1 MDGGKDGEGKVME
14 STCFVF
20 CSHLGHETVS
30 KPAFFQL
37 HQFIFELIE
46 SKESEVHKNRIAANK
61 NKTIELV

>member
-1 MDGGKDGEGKVME
+1 ME

-30 KPAFFQL
+30 KPAFFKL